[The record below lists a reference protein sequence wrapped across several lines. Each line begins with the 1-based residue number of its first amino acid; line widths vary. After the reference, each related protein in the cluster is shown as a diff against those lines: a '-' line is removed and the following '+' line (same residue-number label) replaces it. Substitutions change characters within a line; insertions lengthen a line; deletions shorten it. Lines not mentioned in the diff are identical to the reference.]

1 MTVLLNTTI
10 AGQAGTHVLAIGVG
24 KYPHLLN
31 GKGKLAGDPMGLE
44 QLESP
49 PVSAKA
55 LIEWFLSPVAGA
67 GVFENPDAPLA
78 SIEGLA
84 SAETAVEIAT
94 PNAKI
99 TLAEATQDAIQQA
112 FEDWLDRLKS
122 HPDNVGIFYFCGHGV
137 MVSDHY
143 LLAQDFGHSAQPW
156 TKAFNVSLTVRAV
169 EREIQGS
176 VFFFIDACRNIPRAL
191 AMTLGAQPP
200 PLLPADLG
208 MDVSRKH
215 VTVIH
220 ATGEGQLAFAPLG
233 PTVSRFTSALICA
246 LSGYC
251 GNKDPGQQTWT
262 VDGDNLSVAVR
273 TLLEQNEPDQTDAGK
288 HKQVSEQL
296 VTGPVVPLMRRA
308 LVPKVKVR
316 LDLAP
321 SQRRALY
328 EMYLQSSSK
337 GNNRVAQKLLDQV
350 FKVELPRG
358 IYEVGALDPDGA
370 LPHLLH
376 ADEELAPPMYLFTMK
391 SQP

>member
-1 MTVLLNTTI
+1 VTVLLDTTL
-10 AGQAGTHVLAIGVG
+10 ADQAGTHVLAIGVG

-31 GKGKLAGDPMGLE
+31 GTAKLAADPMGLE

-55 LIEWFLSPVAGA
+55 LLDWFLSPVAGA
-67 GVFENPDAPLA
+67 GVFANPDAPLA

-84 SAETAVEIAT
+84 SAEQPVVIAT
-94 PNAKI
+94 PGALI

-122 HPDNVGIFYFCGHGV
+122 HRNNVGIFYFCGHGV

-200 PLLPADLG
+200 PLLPADIG
-208 MDVSRKH
+208 MNLSRKH
-215 VTVIH
+215 VTVLH

-251 GNKDPGQQTWT
+251 GDKDPGQQTWT
-262 VDGDNLSVAVR
+262 VDGDNLSQAVR
-273 TLLEQNEPDQTDAGK
+273 TLLEKNEPGQAEAGTNM
-288 HKQVSEQL
+288 QVSEQCL
-296 VTGPVVPLMRRA
+296 TSPLVPLMRRA
-308 LVPKVKVR
+308 VVPKVKVR

-328 EMYLQSSSK
+328 EMYLKSLR
-337 GNNRVAQKLLDQV
+337 GNNRVAQTLLDQV
-350 FKVELPRG
+350 FMVELPRG
-358 IYEVGALDPDGA
+358 IYEVGALDPAGA
-370 LPHLLH
+370 LPHLMH
-376 ADEELAPPMYLFTMK
+376 ADEELSPPMYLLTMK

>member
-1 MTVLLNTTI
+1 MTVLLNTTV

-31 GKGKLAGDPMGLE
+31 GTAKLAANPMGLE

-55 LIEWFLSPVAGA
+55 LIDWFLSPVAGA
-67 GVFENPDAPLA
+67 GVFENPDVPLA

-84 SAETAVEIAT
+84 SAEQPVVIAT
-94 PNAKI
+94 PGGQI

-143 LLAQDFGHSAQPW
+143 LLAQEFGHSAQPW

-191 AMTLGAQPP
+191 AMTLGSQPQ

-251 GNKDPGQQTWT
+251 GTKDPGQQTWT

-273 TLLEQNEPDQTDAGK
+273 TLLAQNEPDQADAGNN
-288 HKQVSEQL
+288 KQVSEQL
-296 VTGPVVPLMRRA
+296 VTGPVVPLMRRTS
-308 LVPKVKVR
+308 VPKVKVR

-328 EMYLQSSSK
+328 EMYLESSK
-337 GNNRVAQKLLDQV
+337 GNNRAAQTLLDQV

-358 IYEVGALDPDGA
+358 IYEVGARDPAGT
-370 LPHLLH
+370 LPHLMH